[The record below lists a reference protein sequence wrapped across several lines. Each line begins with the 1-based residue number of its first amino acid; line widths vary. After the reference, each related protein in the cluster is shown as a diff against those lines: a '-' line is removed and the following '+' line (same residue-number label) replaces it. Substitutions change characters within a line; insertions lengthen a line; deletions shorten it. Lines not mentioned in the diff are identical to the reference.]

1 MATAHNRA
9 VNPTPER
16 KPAVTTAT
24 TASRPKPRGQKP
36 QNAQKPSHT
45 PKPQKPP
52 KPPRQ
57 REPRVPSEAWNV
69 TMPYLLWGV
78 AALLTLLYVIL
89 FIPKLM
95 GDTGEAGV
103 IGDFLNALMLWLGGW
118 ASYMVPAILAVVALR
133 WRQVTDMGKT
143 HGILWMQ
150 AGLVFTLTA
159 SIFELLGNYAEQSEF
174 SEYFSA
180 LASFGAD
187 ELVLK
192 GGAIGGLFAFVMR
205 WALRTVISSVLLIV
219 ADLLC
224 IIFFLNGSPEKILSW
239 FKDYLQ
245 KRREEREANAAL
257 AVEEDEEEN
266 EIRRAIDAQE
276 REAAIRLKMEE
287 RRRKQEENE
296 RKKAEAAA
304 RKEEERLE
312 RQRIK
317 EELAA
322 QKAASRA
329 ESLPQDEADA
339 LSADAP
345 QDATPVTAPANDQPA
360 DKPEEGALSAEVT
373 PAEEPTEAQET
384 PAIAACDTAEP
395 AIAAAEP
402 APAVEAK
409 PKATLDGFA
418 NDMAQTRPAEHRDEV
433 PEEHE
438 SPNVT
443 ELDFTLKD
451 PETRTKIPKS
461 KLPGDDDLFGSFGQP
476 ASSPRR
482 APAEAVAAEESIP
495 LLPTEEEQGG
505 VVDDVDD
512 GVDFVAP
519 PTEEELK
526 EPEYVFPSFD
536 LLAEDTATTDI
547 SQFMDEIQEKQ
558 QELGQALTSFGVRYR
573 KIEFSRGPTI
583 TRYEIQPEPG
593 QRVKTIQNLMD
604 DIALSMAVSGVRF
617 EPSIP
622 GKSAVGIE
630 VPNTTRETVFLRGL
644 VESEAFQNEKSRL
657 TSCLG
662 ADITGRP
669 VVFDISKMPHLLVA
683 GATGMGKS
691 VCINS
696 IILSLLYKA
705 KPDEVKMI
713 LIDPKKVEFAIY
725 RDMPHLQIPV
735 ISDPQKAAG
744 ALCSAVSEMEK
755 RFELIERVGARDIG
769 GYKKLTAGDPDMPK
783 MWHIVIIID
792 ELADLMMTASDDVE
806 KAICRL
812 AQKARAAGI
821 HLIIGTQRPSVDV
834 ITGTI
839 KANIPSRIAFTVA
852 SQTDSRTILDSQG
865 AEKLVGKGDML
876 FAPVG
881 ASKPR
886 RVQGSFVSEDEVIR
900 VVNFLIRNNGTA
912 MYDSQFME
920 NIDIEAE
927 RCANSKKA
935 SESAAMLDDGN
946 EDPKMGEAIAL
957 AIETGKIS
965 TSLMQ
970 RRLEIGYGRAA
981 KIIDR
986 MEQLGYVSAAD
997 GNKPRKILITMEE
1010 YLAQTGAEE

>member
-1 MATAHNRA
+1 
-9 VNPTPER
+9 
-16 KPAVTTAT
+16 
-24 TASRPKPRGQKP
+24 
-36 QNAQKPSHT
+36 
-45 PKPQKPP
+45 
-52 KPPRQ
+52 
-57 REPRVPSEAWNV
+57 
-69 TMPYLLWGV
+69 MPYLLGGI
-78 AALLTLLYVIL
+78 AGLLSLLYLIL

-95 GDTGEAGV
+95 GDTGEAGAL
-103 IGDFLNALMLWLGGW
+103 GDLLNALLLWCGGW
-118 ASYMVPAILAVVALR
+118 ASYMIPALLCIVAWR
-133 WRQVTDMGKT
+133 WRGLTREGKT
-143 HGILWMQ
+143 HGILWLE
-150 AGLVFTLTA
+150 AGLVFVLTA
-159 SIFELLGNYAEQSEF
+159 SIFELLGNYAPNADF
-174 SEYFSA
+174 SDYLDAIST
-180 LASFGAD
+180 FGGNQIT
-187 ELVLK
+187 LK
-192 GGAIGGLFAFVMR
+192 GGAIGGLVVFAMR
-205 WALRTVISSVLLIV
+205 WALRTIISSVLLIS
-219 ADLLC
+219 ADILC
-224 IIFFLNGSPEKILSW
+224 IIVLFGFSPEQVVSAVKKYI
-239 FKDYLQ
+239 D
-245 KRREEREANAAL
+245 RRRDEREAAL
-257 AVEEDEEEN
+257 AEYDDEEN
-266 EIRRAIDAQE
+266 EIE
-276 REAAIRLKMEE
+276 REIRKQEKENAARLKEEEYRRKRLEAEALKEE
-287 RRRKQEENE
+287 RRLKRQKKGDIAGEQEAEKPALEAEPTAQEPQEDTPAVEEVTAAPPAEEAASESTPTTEASASETADMTTANENAQEQEEE
-296 RKKAEAAA
+296 
-304 RKEEERLE
+304 
-312 RQRIK
+312 
-317 EELAA
+317 
-322 QKAASRA
+322 
-329 ESLPQDEADA
+329 
-339 LSADAP
+339 
-345 QDATPVTAPANDQPA
+345 PVTASTTEVIGESNEDVSTESTEEESFYEEDVALNVTDL
-360 DKPEEGALSAEVT
+360 DFDLKDPERRTVLPKSRLPGDDALFGSMGVSSTSAAPAEVKPVDTVTVPVEVKPVDTATAPAAVSEPAVLAT
-373 PAEEPTEAQET
+373 PAEEE
-384 PAIAACDTAEP
+384 
-395 AIAAAEP
+395 
-402 APAVEAK
+402 
-409 PKATLDGFA
+409 
-418 NDMAQTRPAEHRDEV
+418 
-433 PEEHE
+433 
-438 SPNVT
+438 
-443 ELDFTLKD
+443 
-451 PETRTKIPKS
+451 
-461 KLPGDDDLFGSFGQP
+461 
-476 ASSPRR
+476 R
-482 APAEAVAAEESIP
+482 A
-495 LLPTEEEQGG
+495 G

-519 PTEEELK
+519 PTEEEQK
-526 EPEYVFPSFD
+526 EPEYVFPSFE
-536 LLAEDTATTDI
+536 LLAEDTANTDI
-547 SQFMDEIQEKQ
+547 SQFMDEIEEKQ
-558 QELGQALTSFGVRYR
+558 TELGQALTSFGVRYR

-644 VESEAFQNEKSRL
+644 VESEAFQSEKSRL

-769 GYKKLTAGDPDMPK
+769 GYKKVTAGDPDMPK
-783 MWHIVIIID
+783 MWHMVIIID

-900 VVNFLIRNNGTA
+900 VVNFLIRHNGTA
-912 MYDSQFME
+912 KYDSQFME

-935 SESAAMLDDGN
+935 SESAAMLDDGD
-946 EDPKMGEAIAL
+946 EDPKMNEAVKL
-957 AIETGKIS
+957 AIESGKIS

-997 GNKPRKILITMEE
+997 GNKPRKILITMDE
-1010 YLAQTGAEE
+1010 YLARMDSDTEE